1 MKIYWS
7 IKSIPEIAALPAQER
22 KARWEIAF
30 SRTRKNWR
38 AWLAL
43 LACAVIGGLGAL
55 VGRELNI
62 GVAVALFAGALGGFV
77 LWQLLVAITRKH
89 SREILLGNPS
99 PKTPPPNA

>member
-7 IKSIPEIAALPAQER
+7 IKRIPEIAALPAQER
-22 KARWEIAF
+22 KARWVAAF
-30 SRTRKNWR
+30 SRTRQNWK

-43 LACAVIGGLGAL
+43 LACAAIGGLGAL
-55 VGRELNI
+55 AGRELGI
-62 GVAVALFAGALGGFV
+62 GVGGALVGGALGGFV

-89 SREILLGNPS
+89 SRDILLGNPS